1 MNHDCERY
9 GEVDYF
15 RQGPR
20 STGDSA
26 AINIHVS
33 CRQVLQPNL
42 EKRTFFEQRTRR
54 DIRYV
59 EGLSRNRSEECMH
72 LLE

>member
-1 MNHDCERY
+1 MNHRRERY

-26 AINIHVS
+26 AINIHVFS
-33 CRQVLQPNL
+33 SAGVAAESR
-42 EKRTFFEQRTRR
+42 EKNVRR

-59 EGLSRNRSEECMH
+59 EGWSRNRREECMH